1 MSAIA
6 GRISVCLATL
16 NGERFIEPQV
26 QSILLQLRPGDELVI
41 SDDGS
46 TDATLDKVR
55 GFSDSRVRVLLSR
68 ERGVA
73 TNFEHALR
81 HATGD
86 YIFLADQDDVWLPG
100 KVDVMC
106 DALTDKV
113 LAVSDCKVADAE
125 LRVVKE
131 SYFALVNS
139 GPGFL
144 RNLFRNTYLG
154 CCMAFRR
161 ELLELALPI
170 PRGVAHDYWI
180 GMVAELFDHP
190 VFVPRPL
197 LLYRRHRS
205 AASYAG
211 AKSQR
216 RLDTRLAARWVL
228 AMQLAKRL
236 PRIRERRG

>member
-1 MSAIA
+1 MSASA
-6 GRISVCLATL
+6 ARISVCLATL

-26 QSILLQLRPGDELVI
+26 QSILLQLRSDDELVV

-55 GFSDSRVRVLLSR
+55 SFSDARVRVLLSR

-100 KVDVMC
+100 KVEVMC
-106 DALTDKV
+106 SALADKV

-125 LRVVKE
+125 LRVVNE
-131 SYFALVNS
+131 SYFALVKS

-161 ELLELALPI
+161 ELLDLALPI

-205 AASYAG
+205 AASYAA